1 MLDAPSPTGPFDLSA
16 HLQCVREGMEAG
28 ADDDLGGVRM
38 IPAFS
43 ICFLLTHGMYFSF
56 QDVTG
61 SLQREPFE
69 RSGV

>member
-1 MLDAPSPTGPFDLSA
+1 
-16 HLQCVREGMEAG
+16 MEAG

-43 ICFLLTHGMYFSF
+43 SICFLLTPAMYFSF

-61 SLQREPFE
+61 SLRGSHLSDFGYEGTAP
-69 RSGV
+69 RVL